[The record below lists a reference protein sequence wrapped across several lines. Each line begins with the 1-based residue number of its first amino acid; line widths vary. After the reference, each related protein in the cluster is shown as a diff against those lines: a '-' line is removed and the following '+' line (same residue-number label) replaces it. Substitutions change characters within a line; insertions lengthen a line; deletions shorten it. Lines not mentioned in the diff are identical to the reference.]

1 LIRGR
6 AGVVERYGPWVA
18 HNIHLGGGVYTIEA
32 DAVHQEVR
40 LPLVVQVAADVLGRP
55 IEGARV
61 LDLACHEGLF
71 GIELARRGADVLA
84 VDAREQHVE
93 KTRFA
98 AEALGLERL
107 ETRLMDVR
115 ELTPDAVGRFD
126 LVLCLGIL
134 YHLDTPDVFRFVEQ
148 LAELS
153 SRAAIIDTH
162 FSLRRKESRSY
173 GGNTYWGTPIREHDP
188 AASREEREDALGAS
202 IDNPESFW
210 LTKPSLYNLVRRAGF
225 TSAYEVRVP
234 RSAYGGWDREILV
247 AITGEP
253 QDPMLAAPHVPAS
266 GGPDWPED
274 EKRRA
279 SRHQSRA
286 GGLRRVLGK
295 SLPEPIRRAYRRRR
309 RP

>member
-1 LIRGR
+1 MRGR
-6 AGVVERYGPWVA
+6 AEVIERYGPWVA
-18 HNIHLGGGVYTIEA
+18 HNIHLGSGVYTIEP

-40 LPLVVQVAADVLGRP
+40 LPLVVQVAGDLLGRP

-84 VDAREQHVE
+84 VDVREQHVE
-93 KTRFA
+93 KTRFS
-98 AEALGLERL
+98 AEALGLERF
-107 ETRLMDVR
+107 ETRLQDIR
-115 ELTPDAVGRFD
+115 NLTSEETGKFD

-134 YHLDTPDVFRFVEQ
+134 YHLDAPDVFRFVEQ

-162 FSLRRKESRSY
+162 FSLRRKESRPY
-173 GGNTYWGTPIREHDP
+173 RGKRYWGTPVREHDP
-188 AASREEREDALGAS
+188 AASREEREVALGAS

-234 RSAYGGWDREILV
+234 RSAYGAWDREVLV
-247 AITGEP
+247 AIMGEP
-253 QDPMLAAPHVPAS
+253 QDGMLTAPQVATAA
-266 GGPDWPED
+266 GGEWPEK
-274 EKRRA
+274 ERQRA
-279 SRHQSRA
+279 SRHQSRVGQA
-286 GGLRRVLGK
+286 KRVLGK
-295 SLPEPIRRAYRRRR
+295 SLPEPLRRAYRRRR